1 MPNSDRQDRYPDL
14 DRLSCDPRMARLLF
28 RAYYDEMTT
37 VATYTYHSLQ
47 LADHAPHIA
56 SLFESISMTEMRHF
70 RLLGT
75 AIRRLGGNPHM
86 QTELRVSPYELCRNT
101 SVQRKEIAVRQAVR
115 TSITSEQT
123 AAWEYRALAAKTH
136 DPVLKQLLCSL
147 AADEEEHADMLK
159 NLCG

>member
-1 MPNSDRQDRYPDL
+1 MLNSDHKDRYPDL
-14 DRLSCDPRMARLLF
+14 DRISCDPRMARLLF

-47 LADHAPHIA
+47 LTNLAPHIA

-75 AIRRLGGNPHM
+75 AIQCLGGNPHI
-86 QTELRVSPYELCRNT
+86 QIDLRVPSYELCRST
-101 SVQRKEIAVRQAVR
+101 SAQRKETTIRQTVR
-115 TSITSEQT
+115 TAITAEQT
-123 AAWEYRALAAKTH
+123 AAWEYRALAVKTH
-136 DPVLKQLLCSL
+136 DPVLKQLLCTL